1 MNRYDICRFL
11 LSRFFYFKFKGKF
24 TIIKRVLNH
33 NAVIAQNNKNV
44 DILLFGKGIAFGKK
58 VGDAIPPS
66 SIEKVFCSR
75 IAII

>member
-1 MNRYDICRFL
+1 M
-11 LSRFFYFKFKGKF
+11 
-24 TIIKRVLNH
+24 IIKRVLNH

-66 SIEKVFCSR
+66 SIEKSFCSR